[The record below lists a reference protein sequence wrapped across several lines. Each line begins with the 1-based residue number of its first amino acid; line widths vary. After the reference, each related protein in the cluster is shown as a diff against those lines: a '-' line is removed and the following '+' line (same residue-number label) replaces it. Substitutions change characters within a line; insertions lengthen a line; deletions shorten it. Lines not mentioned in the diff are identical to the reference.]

1 MPCDHIV
8 SVAVWSGRPNVPGFG
23 FEVATR
29 VKDNK
34 VYKLCATTAEASEQ
48 IQCRTLTDWFARA
61 SNRRCAMIL
70 AGDSWIAALQTAESA
85 AAGAFFAAEPLTAS
99 PSRTTTDPTTLSRPA
114 SLLSRILGLLR
125 WFVYPSER
133 SVTDGPGTYGQ
144 PNYDDP
150 RDARF
155 IEGSLVEEGK
165 PYQDYPWNR
174 LVILGVQH
182 TFAVLFTVCVPVAIV
197 VNAGLCRC
205 QDGSHPARCTQGL
218 TKENWQQYVIT
229 NTSDPR
235 YPHSVVNAATCF
247 VKDDHDA
254 NYMISM
260 AVVMSGVSTILQSG
274 KIAMLGSNLLSIM
287 GTSFAYVPALIDSGI
302 SGGPEKGL
310 GVMMTMCIL
319 TCWLEPAIAYL
330 PPSVMRLLQH
340 PTILG
345 ELQRPHATDVT
356 CVRFPHSAA
365 HYLLLA

>member
-1 MPCDHIV
+1 MVLSIPP
-8 SVAVWSGRPNVPGFG
+8 RLQLGFN
-23 FEVATR
+23 R
-29 VKDNK
+29 DLN
-34 VYKLCATTAEASEQ
+34 L
-48 IQCRTLTDWFARA
+48 A
-61 SNRRCAMIL
+61 SNRRIEHTVTEKCIRQF
-70 AGDSWIAALQTAESA
+70 AGDSWMDKLQAAEAGA
-85 AAGAFFAAEPLTAS
+85 ASAFFASEPLTAPPGRVGPGGES
-99 PSRTTTDPTTLSRPA
+99 NLDTATFTDNA
-114 SLLSRILGLLR
+114 KHALLLMLR
-125 WFVYPSER
+125 WFVYPSKR
-133 SVTDGPGTYGQ
+133 TTPDGPGTYMH

-155 IEGSLVEEGK
+155 LEGRLVDEGK
-165 PYQDYPWNR
+165 PYQDYPWNK

-205 QDGSHPARCTQGL
+205 QDGSDPARCTQGL
-218 TKENWQQYVIT
+218 TKENWRQYVIV
-229 NTSDPR
+229 NTSDLR

-247 VKDDHDA
+247 VKDNHDA

-274 KIAMLGSNLLSIM
+274 KVAMLGSNLLSIM

-302 SGGPEKGL
+302 SGGPDKGL

-345 ELQRPHATDVT
+345 EV
-356 CVRFPHSAA
+356 A
-365 HYLLLA
+365 HRHHHCCLNCTFHYAC